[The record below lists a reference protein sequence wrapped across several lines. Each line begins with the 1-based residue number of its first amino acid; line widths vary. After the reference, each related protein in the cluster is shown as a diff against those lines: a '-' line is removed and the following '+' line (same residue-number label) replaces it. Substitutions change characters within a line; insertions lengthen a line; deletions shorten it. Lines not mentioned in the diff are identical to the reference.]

1 MSKTHPKTPASEH
14 RCLGTEIRAKRTDAG
29 ITLAGYAAK
38 YNSMSDNLGGGGM
51 GGFREIIKPGA
62 FRRAIEEKQ
71 DVRFLFNHDSD
82 HILARTKSGTL
93 SLEDDAV
100 GLRFEAKL
108 PDTQLARDLA
118 TSVER
123 GDIDGMSFGFK
134 TVRDDWEFTNGGE
147 IRHLLDVDLF
157 DIGPVT
163 FPAYPDTDVAKRSLE
178 GLREQRDRATAT
190 RRARQR
196 QAESELALTEGADG
210 C

>member
-1 MSKTHPKTPASEH
+1 MSKTRPATPATEH
-14 RCLGTEIRAKRTDAG
+14 RCLGFEIRAKRSDAG
-29 ITLAGYAAK
+29 ITLTGYAAK
-38 YNSMSDNLGGGGM
+38 YNVMSDDL

-62 FRRAIEEKQ
+62 FRRAVEENQ

-82 HILARTKSGTL
+82 NILARTKSGTL
-93 SLEDDAV
+93 ALEDDAV

-108 PDTQLARDLA
+108 PDTQLARDVA

-123 GDIDGMSFGFK
+123 GDIDGMSFGFR
-134 TVRDDWEFTNGGE
+134 TVRDDWEFKTGGE

-157 DIGPVT
+157 DVGPVT
-163 FPAYPDTDVAKRSLE
+163 FPAYPDTGVAKRSHE
-178 GLREQRDRATAT
+178 DLREQRDRALAT

-196 QAESELALTEGADG
+196 QAESEIVLTAGEEA

>member
-1 MSKTHPKTPASEH
+1 MSKTRPTTPATEH
-14 RCLGTEIRAKRTDAG
+14 RCLGTEIRAKRSDAG
-29 ITLAGYAAK
+29 ITLTGYAAK
-38 YNSMSDNLGGGGM
+38 YNAMSDDL

-62 FRRAIEEKQ
+62 FRRAVEEKQ
-71 DVRFLFNHDSD
+71 DVRLLFNHESD
-82 HILARTKSGTL
+82 NILARTKSGTMT
-93 SLEDDAV
+93 LEDDAV

-134 TVRDDWEFTNGGE
+134 TVRDEWEFKTGGE

-163 FPAYPDTDVAKRSLE
+163 FPAYPDTDVAKRSQQD
-178 GLREQRDRATAT
+178 LREQRDRALAT

-196 QAESELALTEGADG
+196 QAETEITLTAGEEA